1 MRTGKLFIG
10 RSVRKLRTEA
20 GDTQAAFAAKL
31 DISTSYLNQIE
42 NNQRPISAAVLLVL
56 ADKFQIDLRALGAG
70 DDDHLL
76 SALSETL
83 ADPLFESQR
92 PALQEL
98 RLVVRN
104 APGIARALIRSH
116 AAYRQ
121 NAEQLAHLDSRDES
135 ADVAIAST
143 VYEEVRDFFQYVNNY
158 NHELDTAAEE
168 LARRLSI
175 PQQEPGAALMAHLE
189 NRLKV
194 RVLRSEGADAPL
206 RRFDAKAK
214 ALFLNPG
221 LQAPTRNFLLA
232 YQIGVLENAKLIE
245 AVAARGEFRSA
256 DATEICKLG
265 LANFYA
271 GALLMPY
278 GAFRAAAQEVR
289 HDLELLATRFHASL
303 EQIAH
308 RLSTLQRP
316 GDKGVPVFFARIDR
330 AGNITKRHSATK
342 FQFARH
348 GGACPLWNIHQAFES
363 PGRLIRQLAQT
374 PDGAKYLSV
383 ATEIVKGVGG
393 FKSDRRRYAIALGCE
408 AAYAGQFV
416 YSDGLDLGDKSHFE
430 PIGVSC
436 RLCERP
442 KCPQRS
448 VPPLRHRLQV
458 DHTTRDV
465 VPYSVK

>member
-1 MRTGKLFIG
+1 MQSGKLFIG
-10 RSVRKLRTEA
+10 RSVRKLRA
-20 GDTQAAFAAKL
+20 DSGDTQASFAAKL
-31 DISTSYLNQIE
+31 GISTSYLNQLE
-42 NNQRPISAAVLLVL
+42 NNQRPISAAVLMLL
-56 ADKFQIDLRALGAG
+56 ADKFQVDLRSFGAG
-70 DDDHLL
+70 DDDRLL

-83 ADPLFESQR
+83 ADPLFETQR
-92 PALQEL
+92 PSLQEL

-104 APGIARALIRSH
+104 APGVARALMSVH

-121 NAEQLAHLDSRDES
+121 ASEQLAGLDSRDES
-135 ADVAIAST
+135 AGAAITAT
-143 VYEEVRDFFQYVNNY
+143 AYEEVRDFFHFVNNY
-158 NHELDTAAEE
+158 LHELDASAEE

-175 PQQEPGAALMAHLE
+175 PQQEPGAALTAHLE

-194 RVLRSEGADAPL
+194 RVLRSEESSAPL

-221 LQAPTRNFLLA
+221 LPTPSRNFLLA
-232 YQIGVLENAKLIE
+232 YQISSLETAALIDRI
-245 AVAARGEFRSA
+245 ATQAEFRSA
-256 DATEICKLG
+256 DAIEICKIG
-265 LANFYA
+265 LANYFA
-271 GALLMPY
+271 GALLLPY
-278 GAFRAAAQEVR
+278 GAFRAAAQELR

-303 EQIAH
+303 EQVAH

-330 AGNITKRHSATK
+330 AGNITKRHSAAK

-363 PGRLIRQLAQT
+363 PGRIIRQLAQT
-374 PDGAKYLSV
+374 PDGVKYLSV

-408 AAYAGQFV
+408 SAYAGQFV
-416 YSDGLDLGDKSHFE
+416 YSDGLDLGDKTHFE
-430 PIGVSC
+430 PIGISC
-436 RLCERP
+436 RICERP
-442 KCPQRS
+442 HCSHRS
-448 VPPLRHRLQV
+448 VPPLRHRLLV
-458 DHTTRDV
+458 DHSVRDI